1 MMFHFNLLCAGT
13 TKSIIIIIIIITIY
27 FYINFLFFFSDFL
40 IKNAIDLENN
50 LFVCLFLKKS
60 KWIVLI
66 GMKCF

>member
-1 MMFHFNLLCAGT
+1 MRWGQQTVLLLLLLLLLLF
-13 TKSIIIIIIIITIY
+13 I

-40 IKNAIDLENN
+40 IKNAIDLENS